1 MDKERLSRLVGGD
14 LLLIPSLRGMCFSAV
29 LRVGSSGELY
39 LSHVSVKQVAGE
51 AQALS
56 NPFSWDDDVGALV
69 DRDGDVPLWY
79 SSGIDVEQAGATKQ
93 ALAYASTPRAE
104 NAKYAVS
111 GEDMTAFMNDPRYA
125 ALSGIVGNG
134 EAGGMVTQLSLAL
147 DLMGKSHTKEELIG
161 LAWFVEHCSMRRAA
175 RDALVIAAIAM
186 DSEVSG
192 LATPAA
198 PKR

>member
-79 SSGIDVEQAGATKQ
+79 SSGIDVEQAGATQ
-93 ALAYASTPRAE
+93 AGPRVRFDTACGE
-104 NAKYAVS
+104 RQVRGLGRRHDGLHERSSLRSPFWHCRQRRS
-111 GEDMTAFMNDPRYA
+111 GRHGH
-125 ALSGIVGNG
+125 SVV
-134 EAGGMVTQLSLAL
+134 AGARPDGQVPYQGRAHRPGLVRRTLL
-147 DLMGKSHTKEELIG
+147 D
-161 LAWFVEHCSMRRAA
+161 APRRA
-175 RDALVIAAIAM
+175 
-186 DSEVSG
+186 
-192 LATPAA
+192 
-198 PKR
+198 